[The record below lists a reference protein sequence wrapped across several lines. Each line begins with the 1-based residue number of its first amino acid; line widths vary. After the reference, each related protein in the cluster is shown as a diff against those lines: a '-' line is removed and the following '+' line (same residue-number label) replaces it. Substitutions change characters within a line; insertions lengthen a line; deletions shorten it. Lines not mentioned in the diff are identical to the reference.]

1 MLLFPYIFLL
11 QTFPL
16 YVNALTEFTAEEIN
30 QTAYVIWFVSSASTS
45 RAKEVLEPLAMEYIS
60 KKAEKN
66 MEVKLMFFIAG
77 EENDASKSIREK
89 AQLPRRDPLLA
100 IIDVPQNQVRVCAC
114 IL

>member
-1 MLLFPYIFLL
+1 M
-11 QTFPL
+11 
-16 YVNALTEFTAEEIN
+16 NALTSFTAEEIN

-77 EENDASKSIREK
+77 VDNDTSKSIREK

-100 IIDVPQNQVRVCAC
+100 IIDVPRNQVRVCAC